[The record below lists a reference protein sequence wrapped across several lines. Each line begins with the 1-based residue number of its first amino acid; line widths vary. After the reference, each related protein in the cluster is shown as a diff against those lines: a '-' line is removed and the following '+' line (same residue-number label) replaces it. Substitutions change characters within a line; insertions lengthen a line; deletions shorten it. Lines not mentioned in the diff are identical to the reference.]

1 MASHLPSRQG
11 LGKDIGSHVVCGAV
25 CDVDGTTGNDL
36 ANEMVSDVDVFSA
49 GMIVVIGCQL
59 ERGLVVAVQCRS

>member
-25 CDVDGTTGNDL
+25 CDVDGAAGNNL
-36 ANEMVSDVDVFSA
+36 VNEMISDVNVFSV
-49 GMIVVIGCQL
+49 GMIVIIGCQL
-59 ERGLVVAVQCRS
+59 EHGLVVAVQCHS